1 MSFPYSPDIEDY
13 LEQKQMADEERL
25 EREHDEAYE
34 QKPTLDEPP
43 APPTHWR

>member
-25 EREHDEAYE
+25 EREHEEAYE
-34 QKPTLDEPP
+34 QQLTLDEPP
-43 APPTHWR
+43 APPTDRR